1 MKIDI
6 LVLFQKFYYPVS
18 GYLCPGQDGQ
28 FQEGFDSLKVVIK
41 ELIFGLYYSEYVLDK
56 MVIPKGIFG
65 IIKFAIC
72 AWFLGFYYSE
82 CYGH

>member
-1 MKIDI
+1 MY
-6 LVLFQKFYYPVS
+6 FYDPVS

-28 FQEGFDSLKVVIK
+28 FQECFDSLKFVIQD
-41 ELIFGLYYSEYVLDK
+41 LIFGLYYSEYVLDK

-72 AWFLGFYYSE
+72 AWFWGLYSSE